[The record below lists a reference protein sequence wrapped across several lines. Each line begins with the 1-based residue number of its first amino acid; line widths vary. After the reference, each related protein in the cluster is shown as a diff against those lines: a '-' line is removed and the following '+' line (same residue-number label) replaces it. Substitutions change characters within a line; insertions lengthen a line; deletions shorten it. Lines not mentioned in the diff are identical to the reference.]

1 MIPSKKNESATDGLI
16 HPIDYRYLVPELV
29 GFLSNQATLAYRLK
43 VEAAHARA
51 FARFGLC
58 SKEVAEEITKKAT
71 TEFVSSK
78 EVDEK
83 ERELKHDIRAMVEV
97 LGAQL
102 SEEAKP
108 FRHLGMT
115 SFDVVNTAQTLAIKD
130 CTKKAVIPAL
140 VALEKTLI
148 KIARREKETV
158 QIGRTHGQHAEPITF
173 GFYISNF
180 VDRFGRGMLNINN
193 ASEALTGKVAGA
205 VGTKAP
211 FALFEA
217 DADALEKAVLDEL
230 GLKPAP
236 VSTQI
241 VPGEELAN
249 YFSQVT
255 ICFATLA
262 DLANDMRNLQRT
274 EIAEVFEGFS
284 DKQVGSSTMPQK
296 RNPISW
302 ENIIS
307 QFKAVKPHIISVYD
321 DIISEH
327 QRDLTNSAS
336 AKYYIPEFINAF
348 VYSVKR
354 ATSVL
359 EKLEIDRESMKRNFD
374 SNKGFVLAEPLYILL
389 AKNGHPDAHEFV
401 RRIVV
406 FARENNLSFTEALAE
421 NSESRQFID
430 SLPEKHR
437 AIFSSP
443 QKYVGVSVEKTEEI
457 ALFWESRLAGLNKE
471 LF

>member
-1 MIPSKKNESATDGLI
+1 MGNSNKIASEGFHAGNLI

-29 GFLSNQATLAYRLK
+29 EFLSNESILKYRLK

-51 FARFGLC
+51 MARFDLC
-58 SKEVAEEITKKAT
+58 PKEVAEEITEKAT
-71 TEFVSSK
+71 LEFVSSK

-83 ERELKHDIRAMVEV
+83 ERELKHDIRAIVEV
-97 LGAQL
+97 LGDNL
-102 SEEAKP
+102 SDEAKP

-115 SFDVVNTAQTLAIKD
+115 SFDVVNTAQSLAIKD
-130 CTKKAVIPAL
+130 CTKKVVVPAL
-140 VALEKTLI
+140 IELEKALI
-148 KIARREKETV
+148 KLARREKETA

-180 VDRFGRGMLNINN
+180 VDRIGRGILNINT
-193 ASEALTGKVAGA
+193 ASESLMGKAAGA

-211 FALFEA
+211 FALFET
-217 DADALEKAVLDEL
+217 DPDALEKAVLEEL
-230 GLKPAP
+230 GLTPAP

-249 YFSQVT
+249 YFSQMI

-274 EIAEVFEGFS
+274 EISEVFEGFS

-307 QFKAVKPHIISVYD
+307 QFKAIKPRIISVYD
-321 DIISEH
+321 DVVSEH

-336 AKYYIPEFINAF
+336 AKFYIPEIINSF

-359 EKLEIDRESMKRNFD
+359 EKLEVDKESMKRNFEL
-374 SNKGFVLAEPLYILL
+374 NKGFVLAEPLYILL
-389 AKNGHPDAHEFV
+389 AKDGHPDAHEFV
-401 RRIVV
+401 RRMAV
-406 FARENNLSFTEALAE
+406 FARENKLSFDEALAQ
-421 NSESRQFID
+421 NVESKQFIEGL
-430 SLPEKHR
+430 SEKHKE
-437 AIFSSP
+437 IFSNP

-457 ALFWESRLAGLNKE
+457 ASFWENKLN
-471 LF
+471 LS